1 MALLKLY
8 MILSKINK
16 ILKSV
21 VLNAESRDQN
31 IVYSRFVNIIFK
43 LLEF

>member
-21 VLNAESRDQN
+21 VLNAESRNQN
-31 IVYSRFVNIIFK
+31 IVYSN
-43 LLEF
+43 LLT